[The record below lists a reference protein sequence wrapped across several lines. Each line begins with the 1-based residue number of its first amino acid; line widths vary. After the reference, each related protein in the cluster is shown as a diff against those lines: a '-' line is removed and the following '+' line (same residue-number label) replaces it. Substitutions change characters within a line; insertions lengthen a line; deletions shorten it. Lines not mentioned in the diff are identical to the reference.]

1 MKKLIS
7 LILSSLFV
15 FSLPLAKLYAL
26 DWKKH
31 SGEEITILMS
41 EHPVLDGIRE
51 LLPAFESET
60 GIKVN
65 VNALAEDVYFD
76 RMEVALRS
84 DKGVADVYFC
94 PMDSTAFNQY
104 LAGLIEPLDG
114 YLNDLTATANDYDLK
129 DFPDGFLQSAR
140 FPGGPGSKQYCL
152 PVSFESY
159 ILFYNKDHVNNYLG
173 GKVPQTM
180 DELIAAANTVK
191 EASGGDVMLSL
202 IHI

>member
-1 MKKLIS
+1 MKKIIS
-7 LILSSLFV
+7 LILSSLFIV
-15 FSLPLAKLYAL
+15 SLPMANLFAM

-51 LLPAFESET
+51 VLPAFERDT

-65 VNALAEDVYFD
+65 INALAEDVYFD

-114 YLNDLTATANDYDLK
+114 YLNYSNKTASDYDVK

-159 ILFYNKDHVNNYLG
+159 ILFYK
-173 GKVPQTM
+173 
-180 DELIAAANTVK
+180 
-191 EASGGDVMLSL
+191 
-202 IHI
+202 

>member
-104 LAGLIEPLDG
+104 LA
-114 YLNDLTATANDYDLK
+114 
-129 DFPDGFLQSAR
+129 
-140 FPGGPGSKQYCL
+140 
-152 PVSFESY
+152 V
-159 ILFYNKDHVNNYLG
+159 
-173 GKVPQTM
+173 
-180 DELIAAANTVK
+180 
-191 EASGGDVMLSL
+191 
-202 IHI
+202 